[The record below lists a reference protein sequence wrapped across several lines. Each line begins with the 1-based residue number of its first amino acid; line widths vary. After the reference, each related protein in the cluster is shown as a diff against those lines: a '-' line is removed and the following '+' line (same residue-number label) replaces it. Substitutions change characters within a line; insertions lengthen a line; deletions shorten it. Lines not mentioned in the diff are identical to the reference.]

1 VNQHGRSYE
10 HTLATAIDA
19 VTPPMVWVTTAGYS
33 GNAAIDAC
41 DVVITVDPQFATAH
55 ETMQYN
61 IEAKKRR
68 GEGGKRVSSVFGGG
82 KTDESGIDELQ
93 RFVDATP
100 SWADPVVVIKFD
112 RREAVVLDARWLLS
126 ACDESDYPIPAT
138 ATETLI
144 DVLQPRVTPSGNV
157 SMVKPPLSEWNSES
171 AGKDHAVKTAQL
183 LGLPLVDDD

>member
-1 VNQHGRSYE
+1 
-10 HTLATAIDA
+10 
-19 VTPPMVWVTTAGYS
+19 MVWVTTAGYS

-100 SWADPVVVIKFD
+100 SWADPIVVIKFD
-112 RREAVVLDARWLLS
+112 RREAVVFDAQSLLVYLEVR
-126 ACDESDYPIPAT
+126 DGIIPKEIT
-138 ATETLI
+138 TLFT

-171 AGKDHAVKTAQL
+171 AGKDHAVKTAQQ